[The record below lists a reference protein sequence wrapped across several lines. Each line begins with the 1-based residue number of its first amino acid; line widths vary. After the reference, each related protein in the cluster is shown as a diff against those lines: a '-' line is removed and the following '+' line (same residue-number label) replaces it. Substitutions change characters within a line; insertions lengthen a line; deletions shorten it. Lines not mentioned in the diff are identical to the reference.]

1 MNKLKKM
8 YEFLIKV
15 NEDKE
20 VIVFQRNNSETV
32 LASLKSIVIVEKEN
46 EISFQC
52 ALTQKNEI

>member
-1 MNKLKKM
+1 M